1 MRHFG
6 KFTAAALFALAAPF
20 ATPASADDIIIG
32 GLFPFSG
39 PNAVYG
45 DVLSSGA
52 KLAVKHINADKMLS
66 GELSIAY
73 EDTQALP
80 QPAVVAMQKLV
91 SVMNVP
97 FTLSSFTGVSKAIAP
112 IGTRNEVVMV
122 NGGGVGPDLA
132 ELGDYFWNVIPLAN
146 LEVRASV
153 PYAVKEMGKS
163 KFALIYVD
171 DPLGASILKEMES
184 VLEEVGGELVSE
196 MSVAPTAQQFS
207 GLAAKVRSSGA
218 DAVYIA
224 SYGAQQ
230 VQIAKQLR
238 DNGVDAQMM
247 SYSAYGVPDA
257 MALPE
262 NEGAI
267 FTAQA
272 VTLDSTD
279 PVTKRFVDDYKAQF
293 GKDPA
298 PYNVNYYN
306 ATMLFAILAQA
317 LESEGKEVTGAN
329 LLAKRKEVGSF
340 DLVGGNVS
348 FLDNGTLLFPIDVKV
363 IEGGAARTLATVDI
377 Q

>member
-1 MRHFG
+1 
-6 KFTAAALFALAAPF
+6 
-20 ATPASADDIIIG
+20 
-32 GLFPFSG
+32 
-39 PNAVYG
+39 
-45 DVLSSGA
+45 
-52 KLAVKHINADKMLS
+52 
-66 GELSIAY
+66 
-73 EDTQALP
+73 
-80 QPAVVAMQKLV
+80 
-91 SVMNVP
+91 
-97 FTLSSFTGVSKAIAP
+97 
-112 IGTRNEVVMV
+112 
-122 NGGGVGPDLA
+122 
-132 ELGDYFWNVIPLAN
+132 
-146 LEVRASV
+146 
-153 PYAVKEMGKS
+153 
-163 KFALIYVD
+163 
-171 DPLGASILKEMES
+171 
-184 VLEEVGGELVSE
+184 
-196 MSVAPTAQQFS
+196 
-207 GLAAKVRSSGA
+207 
-218 DAVYIA
+218 
-224 SYGAQQ
+224 
-230 VQIAKQLR
+230 
-238 DNGVDAQMM
+238 
-247 SYSAYGVPDA
+247 

>member
-1 MRHFG
+1 MKHFG
-6 KFTAAALFALAAPF
+6 KITAAAVLALAHPVF
-20 ATPASADDIIIG
+20 AEDITIG

-39 PNAVYG
+39 TNAVYG

-80 QPAVVAMQKLV
+80 QPAVVAMQKLTNV
-91 SVMNVP
+91 LDVP
-97 FTLSSFTGVSKAIAP
+97 FTLTSFTGVSKAIAP
-112 IGTRNEVVMV
+112 IGGRNEVVMV

-132 ELGDYFWNVIPLAN
+132 ALGEYFWNVIPLAN

-153 PYAVKEMGKS
+153 PYLVEEMGKE

-171 DPLGASILKEMES
+171 DPLGDSILQEIES

-196 MSVAPTAQQFS
+196 MSVSPSAQAFS

-230 VQIAKQLR
+230 LQIAKQLR
-238 DNGVDAQMM
+238 DNGVDVQIL

-257 MALPE
+257 LALPE

-267 FTAQA
+267 FTAQSVA
-272 VTLDSTD
+272 LDAAD
-279 PVTKRFVDDYKAQF
+279 PVTKRFVEDYKAEF
-293 GKDPA
+293 GKDPT

-317 LESEGKEVTGAN
+317 LESEGKQITGPN
-329 LLAKRKEVGSF
+329 LLAKRKEMGSF

-348 FLDNGTLLFPIDVKV
+348 FLENGTLLFPIDVKM
-363 IEGGAARTLATVDI
+363 IESGAAKTLATVDI
-377 Q
+377 N